1 MIRLQNAEHRY
12 NAQTVIDLPEIELSE
27 GESLLILGQSGS
39 GKSTLLNVLGGLLRP
54 TSGVLTIGET
64 EIFSL
69 SESARDAFRGR
80 HIGIIF
86 QTNHLVDSLSVRDN
100 LRLAQYLSGLK
111 QDDLKID
118 AVLSDLDLTEKKN
131 SAVNELSEG
140 QKQRVGIARAVINEP
155 KVILADEPTSSLDD
169 LRCEQVV
176 NLLKQQA
183 STHNATLIVSTHD
196 QRVKNHF
203 ENLINLD
210 QLTLSEH

>member
-12 NAQTVIDLPEIELSE
+12 NAQTVINLPEIELNE

-54 TSGVLTIGET
+54 SSGVLTIGDT
-64 EIFSL
+64 EIYSL

-111 QDDLKID
+111 QDDRKID

-131 SAVNELSEG
+131 SGVNELSEG

-169 LRCEQVV
+169 VRCEQVV

-183 STHNATLIVSTHD
+183 SAHNATLIVSTHD

-203 ENLINLD
+203 KNLINLD
-210 QLTLSEH
+210 QLTISD

>member
-12 NAQTVIDLPEIELSE
+12 NAQTLVSLPEIDLNT

-39 GKSTLLNVLGGLLRP
+39 GKSTLLNVLGGLLKP
-54 TSGVLTIGET
+54 TSGVLTIGDT
-64 EIFSL
+64 ELYSL
-69 SESARDAFRGR
+69 TESARDAFRGR
-80 HIGIIF
+80 YIGIIF

-100 LRLAQYLSGLK
+100 LRLAQYLSGMT
-111 QDDLKID
+111 QDDSKID
-118 AVLSDLDLTEKKN
+118 TVLSDLDIKEKKN
-131 SAVNELSEG
+131 SGVNELSEG

-169 LRCEQVV
+169 IRCEQVV
-176 NLLKQQA
+176 QLLKKQA
-183 STHNATLIVSTHD
+183 SAHNATLIVSTHD

-210 QLTLSEH
+210 QLTISAQ